1 MLAPDDI
8 DKINELRGA
17 VPASAFVRSI
27 LLENLKK

>member
-1 MLAPDDI
+1 MLAQDEI
-8 DKINELRGA
+8 DRINEMRGA